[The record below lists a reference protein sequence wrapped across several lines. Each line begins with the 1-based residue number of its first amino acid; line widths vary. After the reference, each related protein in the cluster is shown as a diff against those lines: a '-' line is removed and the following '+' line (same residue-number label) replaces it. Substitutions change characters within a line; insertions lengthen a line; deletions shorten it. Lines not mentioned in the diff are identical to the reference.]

1 MLRIAPW
8 AVLSLCLFSVS
19 AAAANLATVL
29 TGPQRS
35 ADYAQRDAARKPLQT
50 LQYFGLEPDMTV
62 VEIWPGGGW
71 YTEILAPYLR
81 EQGTFYAAHFNP
93 EAEREYFRKSLA
105 KYQDKLAANPAAY
118 DKVRLTAFEP
128 PQLLD
133 IAPPGSADLVLTFRN
148 VHNWYMRGGGEE
160 KLLAAFEA
168 MHRALKRGGVLGVVE
183 HALPADA
190 PLSMQER
197 SGYMR
202 EDYVVN
208 IAEKVGFVLVDSSNL
223 HHNPL
228 DDADHPRGVWTL
240 PPRLALGEENIE
252 TYLTIGESN
261 RMTLKFMKP

>member
-1 MLRIAPW
+1 MVRTASW
-8 AVLSLCLFSVS
+8 ALLSLCLCSL
-19 AAAANLATVL
+19 AAPAANLATVL
-29 TGPQRS
+29 TGAQRS
-35 ADYAQRDAARKPLQT
+35 MDYVQRDAARKPLQT
-50 LQYFGLEPDMTV
+50 LQFFGVEPDMTV

-81 EQGTFYAAHFNP
+81 DQGTLYAAHFNP
-93 EAEREYFRKSLA
+93 EAEREYYRESLA

-118 DKVRLTAFEP
+118 DKVRITAFEP
-128 PQLLD
+128 PHLLD
-133 IAPPGSADLVLTFRN
+133 VAPPDSADLVLTFRN

-160 KLLAAFEA
+160 KLRTAFEA
-168 MHRALKRGGVLGVVE
+168 MYRALKRGGVLGVVE
-183 HALPADA
+183 HALPPDA

-202 EDYVVN
+202 EDYVVD
-208 IAEKVGFVLVDSSNL
+208 IAAKVGFVLVESSNL